1 MVEPGGSD
9 IENREQ
15 LVAWL
20 EDKPPDWAVATTA
33 RIALRVVP
41 FVWAVEREGSLD
53 RVTNRRMTL
62 TTLRATAISWFAI
75 ANRTRGIATAAV
87 ADATAIA
94 AYASEAAVIAA
105 AFDDNADWRNVA
117 ADAGMSERTQDV
129 TRLAI
134 SPLWPEG
141 PRNRSTKNILR
152 SAVP

>member
-87 ADATAIA
+87 AVAVATATATVAATADATADA
-94 AYASEAAVIAA
+94 DDADTVIYTS
-105 AFDDNADWRNVA
+105 R
-117 ADAGMSERTQDV
+117 RRRRRHR
-129 TRLAI
+129 RL
-134 SPLWPEG
+134 
-141 PRNRSTKNILR
+141 RLR
-152 SAVP
+152 SRCHRRRLR